1 MSFQILSILED
12 NSVETNTYVK
22 RLYGLKVESVFEKT
36 LTANPEII
44 AQIQKNAFMSQ
55 NSWWLWVGIK
65 RTRIKDYPDQ
75 NRDAFRTEC
84 ILLYSDL
91 EFGTLLSPAVPLA
104 KQMDGIELANTIF
117 RFQTLT
123 DDYVF
128 DEKERKIHYKDVPSI
143 DVDTIYSTLLR
154 EKYIE
159 LVLNELE
166 KHKRRCRYPF
176 KVYKGYAPNPS
187 NPNLD
192 LLFRVPWE
200 GVIWIKLN
208 FAYFYHLI
216 QQRAGG
222 ILAGK
227 DSAYWGQ
234 LAERYKAGEEPL
246 LTCEVTY
253 ITYADFDP
261 PKELSTA
268 LSFPL
273 IPWFNNYQQYI
284 LNPLTLIERN
294 FEHLIYVDKATALIP
309 DSVGYKTKFPE
320 DPENPNLV
328 FYAVAPYQ
336 GRDKGEIVLFSL
348 TEEGK
353 FHFIIIAPT
362 RSGKSFTA
370 QQIIA
375 EALGIDVD
383 VLFDGSIKPF
393 ALPVK
398 VAYFDVG
405 FSAEFF
411 TTLMKERGFNVE
423 IANPDLNVKVNPFD
437 VDDEKEIDVV
447 VSLVSLVLSSLRT
460 DPLNAYQRAF
470 LEKAL
475 KRILENKEKY
485 LISYRSKVA
494 YIKRFSPSLYQKLRE
509 RYDDNVPISEIIQR
523 DSDFKM
529 LDYPIADDVIR
540 VLKEIRTEVGVDSE
554 DGREI
559 GELIRKLEAIKG
571 KANFNSWTEFLIRD
585 RDFFYYDL
593 HFIKKSDIFVPLYM
607 AVLYKT
613 LKALEHHFSMPK
625 LFIADEFH
633 NLVKNPQFK
642 EFFEVLVREAAKRN
656 ISLGFISQNA
666 DDIPDEIALN
676 IGTKI
681 FLKPLSVSVGGGEE
695 KEERQREYSA
705 FEESIKRK
713 FKIPAVA
720 IERFR
725 LLPQYTAFVVYGDG
739 GFFSM
744 QFPLTEAKRKVFES
758 RTIPVLETPDGI
770 RIKKTFV
777 EEK

>member
-1 MSFQILSILED
+1 MSFQIISILED

-55 NSWWLWVGIK
+55 HSWWLWVGIK
-65 RTRIKDYPDQ
+65 RTKVKNYPDQ
-75 NRDAFRTEC
+75 YREAFRTEC
-84 ILLYSDL
+84 ILLYDDV

-104 KQMDGIELANTIF
+104 KPMDGIELANTIF
-117 RFQTLT
+117 RFQTLA
-123 DDYVF
+123 DSYLF
-128 DEKERKIHYKDVPSI
+128 DEEGRKINFKDIPPI
-143 DVDTIYSTLLR
+143 GVDTIYSTLLR

-166 KHKRRCRYPF
+166 KHKRNCRYPF
-176 KVYKGYAPNPS
+176 RIYKGYAPNPS
-187 NPNLD
+187 SPNLD

-222 ILAGK
+222 ILTNK
-227 DSAYWGQ
+227 DSSFWGN

-246 LTCEVTY
+246 ITCEVTY
-253 ITYADFDP
+253 ITYSDFDP

-273 IPWFNNYQQYI
+273 IPWYNNYQQYI

-294 FEHLIYVDKATALIP
+294 FEHLVYVDKASALIP
-309 DSVGYKTKFPE
+309 NSVGYKTLF
-320 DPENPNLV
+320 PENPENPHLV
-328 FYAVAPYQ
+328 FYAVSPYQ
-336 GRDKGEIVLFSL
+336 KGKDGEIVLFSL
-348 TEEGK
+348 TDEGK

-370 QQIIA
+370 QEIIS
-375 EALGIDVD
+375 EVLGIDVD
-383 VLFDGSIKPF
+383 SLFNGNIEPF
-393 ALPVK
+393 PLPVK

-411 TTLMKERGFNVE
+411 TTLMKKRGFSVE
-423 IANPDLNVKVNPFD
+423 IANPDLTVKVNPFD
-437 VDDEKEIDVV
+437 IDSEKEIDVV
-447 VSLVSLVLSSLRT
+447 VSLVSLILSSLKT
-460 DPLNAYQRAF
+460 EPLNAYQRAF

-475 KRILENKEKY
+475 DRILKDKDKY
-485 LISYRSKVA
+485 LISRRSKVG
-494 YIKRFSPSLYQKLRE
+494 YIRNFSPSLYQKLRE
-509 RYDDNVPISEIIQR
+509 KYEDSILLSEIIEK
-523 DSDFKM
+523 DPEFKM
-529 LDYPIADDVIR
+529 LDYPIVGDVINA
-540 VLKEIRTEVGVDSE
+540 LKEIRTEVGIDSD
-554 DGREI
+554 DGKEI

-593 HFIKKSDIFVPLYM
+593 HFIKNSDIFVPLYM

-613 LKALEHHFSMPK
+613 LKALEHSFSVPK
-625 LFIADEFH
+625 LFVADEFH
-633 NLVKNPQFK
+633 NLVKNPKFK
-642 EFFEVLVREAAKRN
+642 DFFEVLVREAAKRN

-681 FLKPLSVSVGGGEE
+681 FLKPLSVSVGEGES
-695 KEERQREYSA
+695 KDKEYSA

-713 FKIPAVA
+713 FKIPSSA

-744 QFPLTEAKRKVFES
+744 QFPLTEAKKKVFES

-777 EEK
+777 EEE